1 MERSVTQLVGFHL
14 YYNFFFFGFQDSG
27 VCVCGESLNNNHNI
41 YTSAFPLD
49 RGIEGNKKLHNDT
62 QEIL

>member
-1 MERSVTQLVGFHL
+1 M
-14 YYNFFFFGFQDSG
+14 
-27 VCVCGESLNNNHNI
+27 CGESLNNNHNI